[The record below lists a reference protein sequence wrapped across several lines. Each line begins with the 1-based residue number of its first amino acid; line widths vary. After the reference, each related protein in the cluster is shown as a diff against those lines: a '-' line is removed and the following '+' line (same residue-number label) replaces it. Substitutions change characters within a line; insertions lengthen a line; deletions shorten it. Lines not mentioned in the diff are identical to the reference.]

1 MAFQNFIRED
11 TRVKEGQARR
21 IRALEDQLVEQTLMV
36 ERLLNWSTQQMEI
49 NRQWKEE
56 ENQKA
61 ANLQAAA
68 AASIAEIER
77 QRLADQRAQEQAQ
90 SRLSAELDAKLQA
103 SVNMIATPI
112 ANIMDQIKQL
122 TLSLPS
128 LLPPAP
134 DTSTKPTAPNP
145 TNRPPPMRTSSPYIP
160 HLPSAPT
167 PTPYTPAS
175 QLLHAWVTTQVTNR
189 HQAWGIMYPNQPIT
203 NNPTTHRLTL
213 NQIRRQ
219 FRQGAG
225 R

>member
-112 ANIMDQIKQL
+112 ANIMDQI
-122 TLSLPS
+122 
-128 LLPPAP
+128 
-134 DTSTKPTAPNP
+134 
-145 TNRPPPMRTSSPYIP
+145 
-160 HLPSAPT
+160 
-167 PTPYTPAS
+167 
-175 QLLHAWVTTQVTNR
+175 
-189 HQAWGIMYPNQPIT
+189 
-203 NNPTTHRLTL
+203 
-213 NQIRRQ
+213 
-219 FRQGAG
+219 
-225 R
+225 